1 MATKTGLGI
10 TRSQL
15 DAGRKKVAAALK
27 SAALEDLYH
36 KIPVEMAAL
45 LGAGSIRFFL
55 RDPLT
60 EELYTRIPE
69 GRRVRETRVAADP
82 SSVVGYAAMTRK
94 TSFAWKRDPTLDVK
108 RYVVA
113 VPVLNGTDL
122 AGVMELTHGTKDTVI
137 DEERLKIFN
146 ELVLLVGRRYQEIL
160 AGTVR
165 ATPYDYLVESGLIT
179 RDNLRKAREESL
191 KQG

>member
-15 DAGRKKVAAALK
+15 EAGRKKVAGLLKAAV
-27 SAALEDLYH
+27 LEDLYY
-36 KIPVEMAAL
+36 KIPAEIAAL
-45 LGAGSIRFFL
+45 LGAGSVRFFR

-60 EELYTRIPE
+60 DELYTRNRNG
-69 GRRVRETRVAADP
+69 GRARETRLSSDP

-108 RYVVA
+108 LYVVA
-113 VPVLNGTDL
+113 VPVLSGGEVS
-122 AGVMELTHGTKDTVI
+122 GVLELTHGTKDTVI

-146 ELVLLVGRRYQEIL
+146 ELFLLVGKRLQ
-160 AGTVR
+160 
-165 ATPYDYLVESGLIT
+165 
-179 RDNLRKAREESL
+179 
-191 KQG
+191 